1 MKKLLT
7 ILALVFALSWSLPAS
22 AQEFSFGSDI
32 VSRYIFRGIDFGE
45 SASVQPSLTFSHGGL
60 EIGTWASYATNPGS
74 ADANEHDLW
83 IGYSAGAFSVGITD
97 YYFPNATAE
106 HDHDEDEHDHAEDEH
121 GDIIGFFDFSGDG
134 EGAHWIEPYVSFGG
148 TDSFPVTIYAAY
160 MVHNDVDNSLYLNAS
175 IPFSV
180 GGVEMSFGIGAS
192 AGKSELYAT
201 DGFSIIDM
209 ALGASKSIPIT
220 DKFELPV
227 SVSYILNPTDE
238 KSFLVFGISL

>member
-7 ILALVFALSWSLPAS
+7 ILALAFALSWSLPAS
-22 AQEFSFGSDI
+22 AQEFSFGADI
-32 VSRYIFRGIDFGE
+32 VSRYVWRGVDFGE
-45 SASVQPSLTFSHGGL
+45 SASVQPALTFSSGGL

-97 YYFPNATAE
+97 YYFPNAAVAHDE
-106 HDHDEDEHDHAEDEH
+106 HDHDHDEEEEEAE
-121 GDIIGFFDFSGDG
+121 IIGFFDFSGDG
-134 EGAHWIEPYVSFGG
+134 EGGHWIEPYVSFNG
-148 TDSFPVTIYAAY
+148 TDSFPVTLYAAY
-160 MVHNDVDNSLYLNAS
+160 MAHNDVDNSLYLNAS
-175 IPFSV
+175 VPFAV

-192 AGKSELYAT
+192 AGESAFYGT

>member
-7 ILALVFALSWSLPAS
+7 ILSLAFALAWTLPAS
-22 AQEFSFGSDI
+22 AQEFSFGADI

-45 SASVQPSLTFSHGGL
+45 SASVQPSLTFSSGGL

-97 YYFPNATAE
+97 YYFPNAGVE
-106 HDHDEDEHDHAEDEH
+106 
-121 GDIIGFFDFSGDG
+121 FSNFDGDG
-134 EGAHWIEPYVSFGG
+134 EGGHLIEPYASFGG
-148 TDSFPVTIYAAY
+148 TDSFPVTLYAAY
-160 MVHNDVDNSLYLNAS
+160 VAHNDPDNSLYINAS
-175 IPFSV
+175 IPFAV
-180 GGVEMSFGIGAS
+180 GGMEMSFGIGAS
-192 AGKSELYAT
+192 AGESALYLT
-201 DGFSIIDM
+201 EGFSIIDM
-209 ALGASKSIPIT
+209 VLGASKSIPIT

-227 SVSYILNPTDE
+227 SVSYILNPTDD

>member
-7 ILALVFALSWSLPAS
+7 ILSLVFALAWTLPAS
-22 AQEFSFGSDI
+22 AQEFSFGADI

-45 SASVQPSLTFSHGGL
+45 SASVQPSLTFNSGGL

-97 YYFPNATAE
+97 YYFPNATDA
-106 HDHDEDEHDHAEDEH
+106 DTVA
-121 GDIIGFFDFSGDG
+121 IGFSDFSGDG

-148 TDSFPVTIYAAY
+148 TDSFPVTLYAAY
-160 MVHNDVDNSLYLNAS
+160 NAYNDPDNSLYINAS
-175 IPFSV
+175 MPFAV
-180 GGVEMSFGIGAS
+180 GGMEMSFGIGAS
-192 AGKSELYAT
+192 AGKSALYVT
-201 DGFSIIDM
+201 EGFSIIDM
-209 ALGASKSIPIT
+209 VLGASKSIPIT

-227 SVSYILNPTDE
+227 SVSYILNPTAD